1 MAEDESRYEGEECVF
16 AGGLSDLDLTLDA
29 DFKDLFVERTVSP
42 KSSKGG
48 KRRKKGAMGGGKDG
62 DSKANKAPGSVTVID
77 KRRVVNVGIGLA
89 KLAYVRPSSDWRETE
104 KGESGEEKG
113 KEELK
118 ADEGGARET
127 ETAEDNVRER
137 EREKEKNKKKKKENG
152 NGNYDA
158 LATVL
163 LRLDPKAMDA
173 EQVNTLSEILPS
185 ADEIKQVNLRCLLVC
200 HRLVNLT
207 LY

>member
-1 MAEDESRYEGEECVF
+1 M
-16 AGGLSDLDLTLDA
+16 
-29 DFKDLFVERTVSP
+29 
-42 KSSKGG
+42 
-48 KRRKKGAMGGGKDG
+48 
-62 DSKANKAPGSVTVID
+62 
-77 KRRVVNVGIGLA
+77 
-89 KLAYVRPSSDWRETE
+89 
-104 KGESGEEKG
+104 
-113 KEELK
+113 K